1 MVDQGFT
8 YLSLMLQNKAD
19 FILEYNEQNPKDQLS
34 RNNVDWSQS
43 RVIFVSSDFTENQI
57 EATNLKDIAIEL
69 YEVKRYGELL
79 LIIPIQKS
87 QGQKVLS
94 LSLKR
99 QRNLRVLPKKLKFI
113 QKNAYWLINRRR

>member
-1 MVDQGFT
+1 
-8 YLSLMLQNKAD
+8 MLQNKAD

-57 EATNLKDIAIEL
+57 EATNFKDIAIEL

>member
-57 EATNLKDIAIEL
+57 EATNFKDIAIEL